1 MSKKLGKYIF
11 TLKNI
16 DHSHICKKY
25 SINML
30 SNIDIIDDNQ
40 PDKTTKISELSDTN
54 IPQIVS
60 FLSESKSIIKCNVI
74 MCDLSGRNLNDFDNQ
89 GIECYWCRYSFN
101 SQPIGCPI
109 RYHSNQL
116 VKTYYSEISKD
127 KYTIKENITSK
138 KSKNLL
144 QDTNTTLQNGVSPV
158 LNKRIKSSPKKQ
170 SIRESDLK
178 EINDK
183 NVPNEI
189 SDSLKILKNN
199 YYETDGFFCSFNC
212 CKAFILDNKHKPMYD
227 CSNRL
232 LIQLYNQIYNT
243 KITNI
248 KEADHWRLLK
258 KAGGPTTID
267 KFRDNFN
274 HISYEYH
281 GYISDICKP
290 IGHLWEEHI
299 KF

>member
-30 SNIDIIDDNQ
+30 SNIDIIDENQ

-60 FLSESKSIIKCNVI
+60 FLSESKSIVKCNVI
-74 MCDLSGRNLNDFDNQ
+74 MCDLSGRNLNDIDKQ
-89 GIECYWCRYSFN
+89 TIECYWCRHPFN

-116 VKTYYSEISKD
+116 IKTYYSEISKD
-127 KYTIKENITSK
+127 KYTIKENITGK
-138 KSKNLL
+138 KSKKLL
-144 QDTNTTLQNGVSPV
+144 QDTN
-158 LNKRIKSSPKKQ
+158 KKIKCSPKKQ
-170 SIRESDLK
+170 AIIVKES
-178 EINDK
+178 EVNDK
-183 NVPNEI
+183 DVSNEF
-189 SDSLKILKNN
+189 SDSLKIQKND

-248 KEADHWRLLK
+248 KEADNWRLLK
-258 KAGGPTTID
+258 KSGGPTSIE
-267 KFRDNFN
+267 KFRENFN